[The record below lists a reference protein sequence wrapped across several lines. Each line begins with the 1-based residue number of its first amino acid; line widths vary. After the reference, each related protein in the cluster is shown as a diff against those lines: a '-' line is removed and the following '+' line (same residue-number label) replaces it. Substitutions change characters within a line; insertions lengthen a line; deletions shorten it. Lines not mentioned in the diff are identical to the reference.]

1 MTAFLDKTGRLKII
15 LNSEELYEYKI
26 IGIIIDHESPQN
38 ESALLNLL
46 AIATLKTGFSPK
58 SDNLSIEIY
67 PSSDGGCVIYFIPEE
82 SEKIY
87 TVKPLKNQKKQLTAA
102 YYFDSSEE
110 MILAIQRLYIND
122 KLKSIKS
129 DLYFYL
135 DKYLMV
141 FHPNEN
147 EKNDILIL
155 TEYGNKIADRT
166 LLSKIVEHGTLLVLN
181 NAVNR
186 IGMAFESSKFKEISD
201 TSQFLKYHLI

>member
-1 MTAFLDKTGRLKII
+1 MTAFLDKTGRLKIT
-15 LNSEELYEYKI
+15 LNSDELYEYKI

-58 SDNLSIEIY
+58 SENLSIEIY

-87 TVKPLKNQKKQLTAA
+87 TVKPLKNQKKQMTVA

-122 KLKSIKS
+122 KLKNIKS
-129 DLYFYL
+129 DLYLYS
-135 DKYLMV
+135 DKYVMV
-141 FHPNEN
+141 FHPIES
-147 EKNDILIL
+147 EKSDIFIL
-155 TEYGNKIADRT
+155 TEYGDKIADRT
-166 LLSKIVEHGTLLVLN
+166 LLSKVAEHGTLLVLN
-181 NAVNR
+181 NAVSR
-186 IGMAFESSKFKEISD
+186 IGMAFEPTKVKEI
-201 TSQFLKYHLI
+201 